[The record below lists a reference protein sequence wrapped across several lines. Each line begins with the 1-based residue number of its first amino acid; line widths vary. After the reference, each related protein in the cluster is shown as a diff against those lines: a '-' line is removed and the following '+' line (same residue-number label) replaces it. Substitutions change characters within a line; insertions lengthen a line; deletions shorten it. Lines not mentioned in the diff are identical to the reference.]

1 MRERKDSMPERLRK
15 KKRNMRDK
23 EKDTIIAQWG
33 LPLVILF
40 AVIIILISNFSVTS
54 KNAAKETID
63 RKLITD
69 CEAYTNTLSNTL
81 SCMTYAGQATA
92 AIIGN
97 DDNRDTDT
105 WAQYAKLLQESIPT
119 PYLVAIVNL
128 RGKGVNNVG
137 TSVDLSEQVYYMQTG
152 VQKYIF
158 VENDGISDH
167 KAFVS
172 IIPIFKDKTVIGMI
186 YMYASAQTILDQV
199 PLKEYDGFTAYGVID
214 GTGKLMVTSG
224 SSSYYTQ
231 GDNFIDNL
239 RTATIQNMKFSKVAM
254 RLGKLVRF
262 TFMTQKNDESKTI
275 ISVPVGI
282 NDWELITVLNQDY
295 TNYIQSNEWSGA
307 RGMARSMAIAIIMF
321 FGLIIIIGVINKL
334 RFNQQSHDL
343 ANKAD
348 TDLLTDLN
356 NKIATE
362 RKIQEFIDENP
373 DTQCLMF
380 LFDIDNFKK
389 INDTMGHAFGDEVL
403 RSLGLQLRKEFRI
416 TDIIGRTGGD
426 EFILFLKYIKSN
438 EQLER
443 EGIRMS
449 NFFHQFKAGEYVKYS
464 ATASVGAAVFP
475 RDARDFQGLYKAAD
489 IALYEAK
496 RRGKNQLMFYHS
508 ELDDGTELKRKEV
521 PIDSDNE

>member
-1 MRERKDSMPERLRK
+1 
-15 KKRNMRDK
+15 
-23 EKDTIIAQWG
+23 
-33 LPLVILF
+33 
-40 AVIIILISNFSVTS
+40 
-54 KNAAKETID
+54 
-63 RKLITD
+63 
-69 CEAYTNTLSNTL
+69 
-81 SCMTYAGQATA
+81 
-92 AIIGN
+92 
-97 DDNRDTDT
+97 
-105 WAQYAKLLQESIPT
+105 
-119 PYLVAIVNL
+119 
-128 RGKGVNNVG
+128 
-137 TSVDLSEQVYYMQTG
+137 
-152 VQKYIF
+152 
-158 VENDGISDH
+158 
-167 KAFVS
+167 
-172 IIPIFKDKTVIGMI
+172 MI